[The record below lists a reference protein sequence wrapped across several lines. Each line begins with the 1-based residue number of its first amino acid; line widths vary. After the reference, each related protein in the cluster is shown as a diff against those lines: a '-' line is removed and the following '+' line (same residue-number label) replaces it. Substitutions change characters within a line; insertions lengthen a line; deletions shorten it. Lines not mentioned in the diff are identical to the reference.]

1 MRITSPHNQKLKEIR
16 KLRMRRR
23 ERERAGRFVAEGE
36 DLLAAADAAGW
47 RAVERFCATGSGLAG
62 IEVEP
67 GVLTGASGLASGTR
81 ALAVYEEHWAPAPA
95 GPLCVYLHG
104 LHDPGNVGAVL
115 RSAQAFGAT
124 CVVLGPGSADPFG
137 PKAVRA
143 SMGAVFAVPLVRA
156 VALSELPGEKIAL
169 VAGARAPLAELS
181 RPMPTPRAPDATVCG
196 EALIALPTTALDQPP
211 TPPSPHARTL
221 LIGSEREGLPDEVIR
236 QADHVAHIPIRTNSL
251 NAAMAATVALY
262 ELTRA
267 TSVARTATRMA
278 PR

>member
-156 VALSELPGEKIAL
+156 ALSELPGEKIAL
-169 VAGARAPLAELS
+169 VAGAGAPLAELS
-181 RPMPTPRAPDATVCG
+181 GLMPTPWAPDATVCA
-196 EALIALPTTALDQPP
+196 EALIALPTTAVDQPP
-211 TPPSPHARTL
+211 TPPSPPARTL
-221 LIGSEREGLPDEVIR
+221 LIGSEREGLPDGVIR

-251 NAAMAATVALY
+251 NAAMAVTVALY

-267 TSVARTATRMA
+267 MSVARTATRMA